1 MSDGVVIAGYR
12 DCASS
17 VDSSISSIGSDESN
31 ADSLH
36 KMSTS
41 ELLSRSPSRTTA
53 LRSPSVERLGSS
65 SPTSPVRQERSMS
78 NDRRPYVATKQ
89 LSFTKAKSPLAIEA
103 SGVEVLIPEPVSQS
117 IPPLS
122 SSARERAKSDVSN
135 LKSHSQLHAKGMIF
149 HPAVTI
155 TQKLPKSPLAADLD
169 NPNGSAE
176 VDDSTIDTT
185 GM

>member
-1 MSDGVVIAGYR
+1 MSDGVVIAGY
-12 DCASS
+12 
-17 VDSSISSIGSDESN
+17 SDESK

-36 KMSTS
+36 KRSTS

-78 NDRRPYVATKQ
+78 NENRPYVTTKQ

-103 SGVEVLIPEPVSQS
+103 SGVESLITEPVSQS
-117 IPPLS
+117 ILPLS

-135 LKSHSQLHAKGMIF
+135 RKSHSPLHAKGMASGN
-149 HPAVTI
+149 PAV
-155 TQKLPKSPLAADLD
+155 QKLPKSPLAADLD

-176 VDDSTIDTT
+176 VEDSST
-185 GM
+185 GI